1 MPAEKIAT
9 TFVNNGPGDTYTNI
23 LRVQWGAKGAVPEA
37 PDGWVN
43 AGYALI
49 EIRRDDDPPERDTHY
64 VAIDPEEIDHLI
76 HTLKR
81 VRRQAFREGK
91 PALSSDEERFV
102 DQDGRLLRAWAPSEL
117 TLGLSGEAMTHEQF
131 EASQVTRD

>member
-9 TFVNNGPGDTYTNI
+9 TLVNNGPADTYTNT

-64 VAIDPEEIDHLI
+64 VAIDPEEISHLI
-76 HTLKR
+76 RVLKR
-81 VRRQAFREGK
+81 VKRQAYPHRAPCIDGNVCGGPHCPPSDS
-91 PALSSDEERFV
+91 PASP
-102 DQDGRLLRAWAPSEL
+102 GA
-117 TLGLSGEAMTHEQF
+117 
-131 EASQVTRD
+131 